1 MGLEEDHQGPTDALT
16 GFSAGPR
23 LWLRIGQSATLPA
36 VREERRELDELERRV
51 VARIAQREHD
61 LVELLQTLIGFDT
74 VTHSPG
80 APPRDEARL
89 QRYLAERL
97 AARGAE
103 VTVEEPDVALIA
115 DHPLVPDEFS
125 FAGRPQLVARFAS
138 VGGGRTL
145 LLNGHVDVVDVHPR
159 GEWSSDPFDAV
170 VSDGAVWGRGA
181 CDMKGGVASMVMAA
195 EVLAELGVRLT
206 GDLLV
211 NTVTEEESTGAGGL
225 VSARTLRADAAIVP
239 EPSSLDV
246 AVACRGSLLVAITLE
261 GRPGHAGTPP
271 RHPDAGGAV
280 SAIDKA
286 AYLLEA
292 LRRLR
297 DEWALRPRHLYL
309 PAADC
314 VTTRISGGEWIVSY
328 PARCRLECHIEY
340 LPSPG
345 GGDPAP
351 VVRREFEDWIARAAG
366 ADNWLRAHPP
376 LVEWTQ
382 GCVPPAEI
390 SIEEPV
396 VRTLI
401 GVQRALRRPG
411 RVGGFD
417 NWHDGAWLILEGGIP
432 TVCFGPR
439 ALSVAHTIDER
450 VPIADLV
457 GCAQGIAVT
466 AMRFCGVR

>member
-1 MGLEEDHQGPTDALT
+1 ME
-16 GFSAGPR
+16 
-23 LWLRIGQSATLPA
+23 GQ
-36 VREERRELDELERRV
+36 RELDELERQV
-51 VARIAQREHD
+51 VECVAQREAD
-61 LVELLQTLIGFDT
+61 LVNLLRALIGFDT
-74 VTHSPG
+74 ITHMPG
-80 APPRDEARL
+80 AAPRDEARL

-103 VTVEEPDVALIA
+103 VRVEEPDVALIA
-115 DHPLVPDEFS
+115 DHPLASAGFS
-125 FAGRPQLVARFAS
+125 FAGRPQLVARFAGL
-138 VGGGRTL
+138 GGGPTL

-159 GEWSSDPFDAV
+159 AEWSSDPFDAA

-195 EVLAELGVRLT
+195 EVLAELGVGLT

-211 NTVTEEESTGAGGL
+211 NTVTDEESTGAGGL
-225 VSARTLRADAAIVP
+225 VSARTLQADAAIVP
-239 EPSSLDV
+239 EPSSLDI
-246 AVACRGSLLVAITLE
+246 AVACRGSLLVAITIE
-261 GRPGHAGTPP
+261 GRAGHAGTPP
-271 RHPDAGGAV
+271 QHPDMGGAV
-280 SAIDKA
+280 NAIDKA
-286 AYLLEA
+286 AYLLDA

-297 DEWALRPRHLYL
+297 EEWALRPPHSYL

-314 VTTRISGGEWIVSY
+314 VTTGISGGEWIVSY
-328 PARCRLECHIEY
+328 PARCGLNCHIEY
-340 LPSPG
+340 LPSPHDP
-345 GGDPAP
+345 DPAP
-351 VVRREFEDWIARAAG
+351 LVRREFEDWIGRAAS

-382 GCVPPAEI
+382 GSVPPAEI

-401 GVQRALRRPG
+401 EVERALGRAA

-417 NWHDGAWLILEGGIP
+417 NWHDGAFLIVEGGIP

-439 ALSVAHTIDER
+439 ALSVAHTIDEH

-457 GCAQGIAVT
+457 SCAQGIAVT